1 MKVLVLDDSV
11 DDLMQIRR
19 VLSDMPDIEVSYL
32 QDPAQALSSMQED
45 LVDVL
50 ISDINMPEMTGI
62 ELIDQL
68 RELEGDGD
76 ARLPTI
82 FLTGASSEKQAESL
96 LKGGDAVLVN
106 PWCRRFFRLSSKPL
120 NA

>member
-1 MKVLVLDDSV
+1 MYNPLYEGPVLDDSV

-19 VLSDMPDIEVSYL
+19 VLSDMPDIEASYL

-50 ISDINMPEMTGI
+50 ISDINMPEMSGI

-82 FLTGASSEKQAESL
+82 FLTGASRKN
-96 LKGGDAVLVN
+96 KRN
-106 PWCRRFFRLSSKPL
+106 RC
-120 NA
+120 